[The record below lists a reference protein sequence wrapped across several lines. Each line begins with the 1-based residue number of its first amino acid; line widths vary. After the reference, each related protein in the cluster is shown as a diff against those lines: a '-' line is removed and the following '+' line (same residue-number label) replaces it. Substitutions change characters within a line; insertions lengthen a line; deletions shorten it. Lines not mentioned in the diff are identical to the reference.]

1 MSTYNYLLLLKVCLR
16 GCCFSYYCNYCE
28 LNISLLKNGH
38 ATSNIF
44 VLSLRLEMYF
54 SQQRYLNVKTTLN
67 DTSLIKFALYKT
79 LNQITVPYNANNSL
93 IY

>member
-1 MSTYNYLLLLKVCLR
+1 MDVVFHT
-16 GCCFSYYCNYCE
+16 NYCE
-28 LNISLLKNGH
+28 LKMSLLKNGH

-44 VLSLRLEMYF
+44 VLLLRLEMYF
-54 SQQRYLNVKTTLN
+54 SQQRYLNVKTTIN

-79 LNQITVPYNANNSL
+79 LNQITVPYNANSL